1 MGMADPAA
9 PILTFPQRGEGIFGS
24 PPAGEGGWGVRQW
37 PLSFG
42 RLLLSLA
49 ANVDAVQEF
58 KNGLPRLVG
67 GFVGHQAMFGARDY
81 VKGRVGD
88 AIAQAAAT
96 LDRDTA
102 VLIAV
107 DNYHWHL

>member
-1 MGMADPAA
+1 MADPAA
-9 PILTFPQRGEGIFGS
+9 PILTFPPLGEGIFGS

-67 GFVGHQAMFGARDY
+67 GFLVIRPCSGPGLRE
-81 VKGRVGD
+81 GRVGD

-96 LDRDTA
+96 STGIRLSSSPWT
-102 VLIAV
+102 ITTGI
-107 DNYHWHL
+107 